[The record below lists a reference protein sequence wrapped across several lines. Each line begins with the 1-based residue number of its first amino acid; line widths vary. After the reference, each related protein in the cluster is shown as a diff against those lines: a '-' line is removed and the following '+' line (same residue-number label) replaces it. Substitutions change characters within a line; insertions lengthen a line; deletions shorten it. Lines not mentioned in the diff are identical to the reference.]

1 MNRFAALLD
10 RLSYESG
17 RNAKLALMVDYLRH
31 TPDPERGHALAALTG
46 ALSFAEAKPA
56 AIRALIA
63 ERTDPV
69 LFALSN
75 DFVGDLSET
84 VALMWPP
91 PSPRFSGGEGL
102 RVGGESVAS
111 APEMSPHPL
120 PLATASGGRGERD
133 DPEGASHNAPP
144 LTLTEVVEALH
155 SISRR
160 ELPQQLARW
169 LDQLDET
176 ARWALLKLITGSLRV
191 GVSAR
196 LAKTAVAM
204 LGECTPDEIEEVWHG
219 LEPPYAGL
227 FAWAEG
233 KGPRPETADLAPF
246 RPAMLAH
253 PVEDRDF
260 AALNPEDFA
269 AEWKWDGIRV
279 QAAGG
284 LSADGPLTRLY
295 TRTGDEI
302 SQAFPDLA
310 DALDAI
316 ARQGGALDGEL
327 LVRKEGAVQSFNAL
341 QQRLNRKQAG
351 AKLLAEHPAHLRA
364 YDILSLKGEDLRAL
378 PFLARRER
386 LEAFLTRLAHP
397 LIDISPLI
405 PFSGWDDLAEKRA
418 DPSTLLGGEDALA
431 VEGCMLKRR
440 DSPYLPGRPRGQWF
454 KWKRDPH
461 LVDCVLMYAQRGS
474 GKRSSFYSDFTFGL
488 WRGDMLLPVG
498 KAYFG
503 FTDEELRLLDRHVRK
518 ATVNRFGPV
527 REVAHGPDD
536 GLVLEIAFEGLQR
549 STRHK
554 SGVAM
559 RFPRISRIRWDKP
572 AREADHLS
580 ALERMLEAGE
590 INPQPARP
598 AQETGS

>member
-1 MNRFAALLD
+1 
-10 RLSYESG
+10 
-17 RNAKLALMVDYLRH
+17 
-31 TPDPERGHALAALTG
+31 
-46 ALSFAEAKPA
+46 
-56 AIRALIA
+56 
-63 ERTDPV
+63 
-69 LFALSN
+69 
-75 DFVGDLSET
+75 
-84 VALMWPP
+84 
-91 PSPRFSGGEGL
+91 
-102 RVGGESVAS
+102 
-111 APEMSPHPL
+111 
-120 PLATASGGRGERD
+120 
-133 DPEGASHNAPP
+133 
-144 LTLTEVVEALH
+144 VVETLH

-204 LGECTPDEIEEVWHG
+204 LGERTPDEIEEVWHG

-260 AALNPEDFA
+260 AALDPQDFA

-284 LSADGPLTRLY
+284 MSGEGPLTRLY

-302 SQAFPDLA
+302 SQAFPDLG

-316 ARQGGALDGEL
+316 ASEGCALDGEL

-351 AKLLAEHPAHLRA
+351 AKLLAEHPAHLRV
-364 YDILSLKGEDLRAL
+364 YDILSLNAEDLRAL
-378 PFLARRER
+378 PFMARRER
-386 LEAFLTRLAHP
+386 LESFLQRLAHP

-405 PFSGWDDLAEKRA
+405 PFTSWDDLAEKRA
-418 DPSTLLGGEDALA
+418 EPSILLGGEDALA
-431 VEGCMLKRR
+431 VEGCMLKRK

-488 WRGDMLLPVG
+488 WRGDVLLPVG

-503 FTDEELRLLDRHVRK
+503 FTDEELRLLDRHVRR

-536 GLVLEIAFEGLQR
+536 GLVLEIAFEGLRR
-549 STRHK
+549 SARHK

-572 AREADHLS
+572 AREADQLS
-580 ALERMLEAGE
+580 ALERMLETSEAS
-590 INPQPARP
+590 P

>member
-46 ALSFAEAKPA
+46 ALSFSEAKPG

-69 LFALSN
+69 LFALSY

-84 VALMWPP
+84 VALMWP
-91 PSPRFSGGEGL
+91 S
-102 RVGGESVAS
+102 SVIPG
-111 APEMSPHPL
+111 APQARAGIHGK
-120 PLATASGGRGERD
+120 ATALEPRPPADAGVGD
-133 DPEGASHNAPP
+133 DRKRQPDNSPP
-144 LTLTEVVEALH
+144 LTLTEVVETLH
-155 SISRR
+155 AISRR

-176 ARWALLKLITGSLRV
+176 GRWALLKLITGSLRV
-191 GVSAR
+191 GVSSR

-204 LGECTPDEIEEVWHG
+204 LGERTPDEIEEVWHG

-253 PVEDRDF
+253 PVEERDF
-260 AALNPEDFA
+260 ATLDPLDFA

-284 LSADGPLTRLY
+284 IGQTGPLTRLY

-302 SQAFPDLA
+302 SLAFPDLG

-316 ARQGGALDGEL
+316 SHEGAALDGEL
-327 LVRKEGAVQSFNAL
+327 LVRKEGAVKSFNAL

-364 YDILSLKGEDLRAL
+364 YDILTLKGEDLRAL
-378 PFLARRER
+378 PFTARRER

-405 PFSGWDDLAEKRA
+405 PFTSWDDLAEKRA
-418 DPSTLLGGEDALA
+418 DPSGLLGGEDALA
-431 VEGCMLKRR
+431 VEGCMLKRK

-488 WRGDMLLPVG
+488 WRGDALLPVG

-536 GLVLEIAFEGLQR
+536 GLVFEVAFEGLQR

-580 ALERMLEAGE
+580 TLERMLDMGDAA
-590 INPQPARP
+590 PR
-598 AQETGS
+598 QESSS

>member
-17 RNAKLALMVDYLRH
+17 RNAKLALMVDYLTH

-46 ALSFAEAKPA
+46 ALSFSEAKPG

-69 LFALSN
+69 LFALSY

-84 VALMWPP
+84 VALMWPSSVIPDAPQARAGIHEKATTPDPRP
-91 PSPRFSGGEGL
+91 PADAGGG
-102 RVGGESVAS
+102 
-111 APEMSPHPL
+111 
-120 PLATASGGRGERD
+120 D
-133 DPEGASHNAPP
+133 DRKRQPDNAPP
-144 LTLTEVVEALH
+144 LTLTEVIETLH
-155 SISRR
+155 AISRR
-160 ELPQQLARW
+160 ELPQQLASW

-204 LGECTPDEIEEVWHG
+204 LGERTPDEIEEVWHG
-219 LEPPYAGL
+219 LAPPYAGL

-253 PVEDRDF
+253 PVEQRDF
-260 AALNPEDFA
+260 AALDPADFA

-284 LSADGPLTRLY
+284 MSEEGPLARLY

-302 SQAFPDLA
+302 SHAFPDLG

-316 ARQGGALDGEL
+316 ARAGGALDGEL

-341 QQRLNRKQAG
+341 QQRLNRKQAS
-351 AKLLAEHPAHLRA
+351 ARLLAEHPAHLRV
-364 YDILSLKGEDLRAL
+364 YDILSLKGEDLRPL
-378 PFLARRER
+378 PFMARRQR

-405 PFSGWDDLAEKRA
+405 PFTSWDDLAEKRA

-431 VEGCMLKRR
+431 VEGCMLKRK

-488 WRGDMLLPVG
+488 WRGEVLLPVG

-518 ATVNRFGPV
+518 ATTNRFGPV
-527 REVAHGPDD
+527 REVAHGPGD

-572 AREADHLS
+572 ASEADQLS
-580 ALERMLEAGE
+580 ALERMLDSGE
-590 INPQPARP
+590 IDPQPARP
-598 AQETGS
+598 AEETGS